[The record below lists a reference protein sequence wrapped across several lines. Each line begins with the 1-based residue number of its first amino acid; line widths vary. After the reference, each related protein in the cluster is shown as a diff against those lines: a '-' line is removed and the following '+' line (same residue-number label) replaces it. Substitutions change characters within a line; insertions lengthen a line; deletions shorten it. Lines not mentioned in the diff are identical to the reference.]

1 MKDRLLYIA
10 FSSCENFCSDWSL
23 CLTTSEFKVYRYLSK
38 NKSFVIY
45 KADKGSTIVILDKTF
60 YINSI
65 EEILNDYTKCA
76 SLDIPTSKEINYIRN
91 LDKRITPDLKVLKM
105 DILLIRLLIRILN
118 QLGLDQVFYTG

>member
-1 MKDRLLYIA
+1 M
-10 FSSCENFCSDWSL
+10 
-23 CLTTSEFKVYRYLSK
+23 
-38 NKSFVIY
+38 
-45 KADKGSTIVILDKTF
+45 ILDKTF

>member
-1 MKDRLLYIA
+1 M
-10 FSSCENFCSDWSL
+10 
-23 CLTTSEFKVYRYLSK
+23 
-38 NKSFVIY
+38 
-45 KADKGSTIVILDKTF
+45 ILDKNF